1 MTAAGQP
8 GGAELHFLFGVHNHQ
23 PAGNFDGVIAD
34 AVAAAYRPFF
44 EVLRGE
50 PDVHLTVH
58 CSGSLLGWMREHT
71 APTFDLLGELAAR
84 GQVELL
90 TGGFYEPILPML
102 PDADKVGQVQRLTE
116 FLRASFGVTARGMWL
131 AERVWEPHLPRA
143 LRAAGVEYVVVDDH
157 HFALAGLDPETLG
170 GYFLTEEQGAALAV
184 FPISERLR
192 YLVPFAEPAETVEH
206 LAARRG
212 AGSITLVD
220 DGEKFGVWPG
230 TNRLVYAEGWL
241 RRFLDALREAK
252 WLAVSTFSRV
262 LDTVPP
268 RGRVYLPTASYTE
281 MGEWALPAPAAAEI
295 EEARERLRA
304 LPDGAR
310 LAGLLRGGPWRGFLV
325 KYPEVGDAYW
335 RMLRLSRRIEAAL
348 AARPGDPALFEARER
363 LWRGQANDAY
373 WHGIFGGCYLPH
385 LRRAVRS
392 ALIEG
397 EDRLVAAAELPALGW
412 EESVDNAAGRL
423 EVRLRCRDL
432 AVTLCPHA
440 GGALTEVAFR
450 PRALDVADVL
460 TRRREAYHARITQ
473 ATGAESPDEGQA
485 RSIHDRLAAKEAGL
499 DRLLEYDGLRRA
511 SLREGV
517 LGVADPLDALDPWP
531 AASLTFGTME
541 MGHVVRDEGDA
552 LVASFTAEGPAAV
565 PLAVEKSVRLH
576 AEGARLGVSYRLT
589 WRGREA
595 FDARWAVQWNLALT
609 AGDASGRYF
618 RFPGRPSLG
627 GRGARAG
634 ERELVIVDEWI
645 GVELALSS
653 AEPAECAWAPVETV
667 SLSEAGLERIYQGSS
682 IVWCWPL
689 RLRPGETR
697 EQGITLT
704 IQTRPAA

>member
-1 MTAAGQP
+1 VTAAAGS
-8 GGAELHFLFGVHNHQ
+8 AELHFLFGVHNHQ
-23 PAGNFDGVIAD
+23 PAGNFDGVIAE
-34 AVAAAYRPFF
+34 AAAAAYHPFF
-44 EVLRGE
+44 EVLRDE
-50 PDVHLTVH
+50 PDVRVTVH
-58 CSGSLLGWMREHT
+58 CSGSLLTWLREHA
-71 APTFDLLGELAAR
+71 APTFDLLGDLAAR

-102 PDADKVGQVQRLTE
+102 PDADKVGQVQRLSE
-116 FLRASFGVTARGMWL
+116 FLRASFGVTPRGLWL

-143 LRAAGVEYVVVDDH
+143 LRVAGIEYVVVDDH
-157 HFALAGLDPETLG
+157 HFDLAGLDPETLG
-170 GYFLTEEQGAALAV
+170 GYYLTEDQGAVLAV

-192 YLVPFAEPAETVEH
+192 YLVPFAEPAETVEY

-230 TNRLVYAEGWL
+230 TNRLVYAGGWL
-241 RRFLDALREAK
+241 RRFLDALRDAK
-252 WLAVSTFSRV
+252 WLAVSTFSGV
-262 LDTVPP
+262 LDALPP

-295 EEARERLRA
+295 EAARERLRA

-310 LAGLLRGGPWRGFLV
+310 LPRLLRGGPWRGFLV
-325 KYPEVGDAYW
+325 KYPEVGDVYW

-348 AARPGDPALFEARER
+348 AARPGDPTLVAARER

-373 WHGIFGGCYLPH
+373 WHGVFGGCYLPH

-397 EDRLVAAAELPALGW
+397 EDRLAAAGGLPSLGW
-412 EESVDNAAGRL
+412 GEGVDNAAGRP
-423 EVRLRCRDL
+423 EIRVRSRDL
-432 AVTLCPHA
+432 AITLCPHA
-440 GGALTEVAFR
+440 GGALTELAFG

-460 TRRREAYHARITQ
+460 TRRREAYHARINR
-473 ATGAESPDEGQA
+473 ATSAETAEDGQA
-485 RSIHDRLAAKEAGL
+485 RSIHERLSAKEEGL

-517 LGVADPLDALDPWP
+517 LRVADPLDPLDPW
-531 AASLTFGTME
+531 AAAALSFGALE
-541 MGHVVRDEGDA
+541 MRYRVREEPGAVV
-552 LVASFTAEGPAAV
+552 VAFTVEGPAEM

-576 AEGARLGVSYRLT
+576 AEGARLAVSYRLT
-589 WRGREA
+589 WRGGAPFE
-595 FDARWAVQWNLALT
+595 ARWVVQWNLALT
-609 AGDASGRYF
+609 AGDAVGRYF
-618 RFPGRPSLG
+618 RLPGHPSLG

-634 ERELVIVDEWI
+634 ARELVMVDEWI
-645 GVELALSS
+645 GVELALAS

-682 IVWCWPL
+682 IVWCWPF
-689 RLRPGETR
+689 RLAPGETCER
-697 EQGITLT
+697 EIALT
-704 IQTRPAA
+704 IRTRGPA